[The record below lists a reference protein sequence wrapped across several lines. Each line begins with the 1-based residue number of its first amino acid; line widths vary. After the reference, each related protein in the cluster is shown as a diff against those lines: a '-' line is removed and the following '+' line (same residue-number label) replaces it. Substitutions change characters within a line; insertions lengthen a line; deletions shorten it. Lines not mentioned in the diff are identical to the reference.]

1 MTTRLNTAIKGYPTV
16 TKESIKT
23 AILNLLEA
31 REPENTNQAVYE
43 KLLSMIDL
51 TSLNT
56 TDSEESIAR
65 FTEKVNDFGEKYP
78 EYSNVAAICV
88 YPAFV
93 KTVRETLTEGVEI
106 AAVAGGFPHAQ
117 TFIEV
122 KIAETSLAVMDG
134 ATEID
139 VVMPIGKLLEHKYD
153 EIVEEISEIK
163 SACREAHLKVIVESG
178 TLSLSDLRIACILAM
193 EAGADFIKT
202 STGKQQPGATLEAT
216 YCMCIMIAEY
226 QRLNGRKVGFKAAGG
241 IKTTQ
246 EAVQFYTV
254 VETVLGNEWLNKDFF
269 RIGASSLANA
279 LLSDLIGEKTAFF

>member
-1 MTTRLNTAIKGYPTV
+1 MMTKIDAAIKQYPQF

-23 AILNLLEA
+23 AILNLLETG
-31 REPENTNQAVYE
+31 EPANTNQVVYE
-43 KLLSMIDL
+43 KLLGFIDL

-56 TDSEESIAR
+56 TDSEESIAQ

-88 YPAFV
+88 YPVFV

-122 KIAETSLAVMDG
+122 KIAETSLALLDG

-139 VVMPIGKLLEHKYD
+139 VVIPVGKLLEHKYE
-153 EIVEEISEIK
+153 EIVEELREIK
-163 SACREAHLKVIVESG
+163 SACREAQLKVIVESG
-178 TLSLSDLRIACILAM
+178 ALSLSDLRIACIVAM

-202 STGKQQPGATLEAT
+202 STGKQQPAATLEAA
-216 YCMCIMIAEY
+216 YCMCSMIAEY
-226 QRLNGRKVGFKAAGG
+226 YRLSGRKVGFKAAGG

-246 EAVQFYTV
+246 EAVQYYTL
-254 VETVLGNEWLNKDFF
+254 VESVLGKEWLNKDGF

-279 LLSDLIGEKTAFF
+279 LLSDLVGQETVFF